1 MNGASEEPDRKTWI
15 IINDDND
22 DDDDVEFLKDAD
34 DEADEPAHVWRDR
47 RTHWWRRNKLISQ
60 WWKTVPRYQ

>member
-1 MNGASEEPDRKTWI
+1 MNGASEEPDRNTWI
-15 IINDDND
+15 IIND
-22 DDDDVEFLKDAD
+22 DDDDVEFIKDAD
-34 DEADEPAHVWRDR
+34 DEADEPTHVWRDR